1 MNKNHLWS
9 TTCLKV
15 NHDNTERSTVYTA
28 NSSNMRSY
36 ACRCTQGCIL
46 YTHIIECP
54 RHMLGLCLV
63 SEYACVQKCYVFALA
78 HVHTLNLCCVYVYL
92 YYTSLHRKDCWTKTL
107 SLSSVLSAPE
117 GAVSL
122 EQLFQSLSLALA
134 FKRGSRLAIQR
145 FVQQGEWF
153 IKLYQFLRYKPACLH
168 KTLVGQPVTASIDP
182 RVN

>member
-54 RHMLGLCLV
+54 HHMLGLCLV

-107 SLSSVLSAPE
+107 SLSRVLSAPE

-122 EQLFQSLSLALA
+122 EQLFQSLSLA
-134 FKRGSRLAIQR
+134 SRWR
-145 FVQQGEWF
+145 SNEE
-153 IKLYQFLRYKPACLH
+153 ACWQSKGL
-168 KTLVGQPVTASIDP
+168 SS
-182 RVN
+182 RVNDSLNYISFWDTSQLVFTRLWLVSQ